1 MFATAVVSTAT
12 VIGAG
17 MYRADKIRGKQGEK
31 NWSNEVFAQ
40 RAEVNI
46 NTVTALRR
54 GDVVSLPT
62 LKKAADALGLTMQE
76 LFEPEPETANA

>member
-1 MFATAVVSTAT
+1 
-12 VIGAG
+12 

-40 RAEVNI
+40 KADVNI

-54 GDVVSLPT
+54 GEVVSLPT
-62 LKKAADALGLTMQE
+62 LKKAADALGLTLQE
-76 LFEPEPETANA
+76 LFEPESEAVGAS